1 MRRRKYY
8 KTNRRYKEEKEKEEE
23 EEFHI
28 FITIEFILKKK
39 TQKRTG
45 VVLKVLAH
53 LLQNVEDIVGL

>member
-8 KTNRRYKEEKEKEEE
+8 KTNRRYKKRGRRVPYICNNRIY
-23 EEFHI
+23 FG
-28 FITIEFILKKK
+28 KK

-53 LLQNVEDIVGL
+53 LLQNVEDIIGL

>member
-28 FITIEFILKKK
+28 FITIEFILEKKH
-39 TQKRTG
+39 KRE
-45 VVLKVLAH
+45 LE
-53 LLQNVEDIVGL
+53 QF